1 MLKALN
7 AALLALSLIFP
18 GRADAQAQP
27 DPDAVAAAMEL
38 ITTLRVTDQFKL
50 TLPAA
55 LQALKPV
62 VSQGRPETERDF
74 DAVTSVVLDAMNT
87 RVSELLGQI
96 AGIYARNFTV
106 SEMRQLVAFYR
117 TPTGQKFLDK
127 APVVTQETMTIG
139 QNIGR
144 TIAGE
149 MHARIIEEMR
159 KRAQKL

>member
-1 MLKALN
+1 MVKALI
-7 AALLALSLIFP
+7 AALIALSVIFP

-38 ITTLRVTDQFKL
+38 ITPLRVTDQFKL

-74 DAVTSVVLDAMNT
+74 DAVASVVLDAMNT

-96 AGIYARNFTV
+96 AGIHARNFTV